1 MPAVGPACAPPALLG
16 LADELVR
23 LVPTEAWHLAAL
35 QHGSVVE
42 DHEVGAARAGARGD
56 HPSGPKHD
64 GAAAA
69 QRDEAQR
76 QLAAV
81 QASGLPFHVVEH
93 SHTAHL
99 PQPGMGD
106 SIAAGVTATADA
118 CGWLILPGDLPLIR
132 PDTLHLVASRL
143 MTLPAGQQTV
153 QPRFEGLRG
162 HPVGFRRACGE
173 ALRAL
178 RGDEGARGVLAQ
190 WPPAMLSVDDEG
202 TVLDVDTPER
212 LAQAEQR
219 LR

>member
-1 MPAVGPACAPPALLG
+1 MNIACAYDERPVVIVLAAGRGERFRAAGGRTGKLEALLAGRAVLDHVRQAVADSG
-16 LADELVR
+16 LTAHVVR
-23 LVPTEAWHLAAL
+23 PEHLA
-35 QHGSVVE
+35 
-42 DHEVGAARAGARGD
+42 
-56 HPSGPKHD
+56 
-64 GAAAA
+64 
-69 QRDEAQR
+69 
-76 QLAAV
+76 
-81 QASGLPFHVVEH
+81 
-93 SHTAHL
+93 HL
-99 PQPGMGD
+99 TLSGMGD

-132 PDTLHLVASRL
+132 PDTLRLVARQL
-143 MTLPAGQQTV
+143 MALPAGQETV
-153 QPRFEGLRG
+153 QPSFQGQRG

-190 WPPAMLSVDDEG
+190 WPPAMLSVGDEG